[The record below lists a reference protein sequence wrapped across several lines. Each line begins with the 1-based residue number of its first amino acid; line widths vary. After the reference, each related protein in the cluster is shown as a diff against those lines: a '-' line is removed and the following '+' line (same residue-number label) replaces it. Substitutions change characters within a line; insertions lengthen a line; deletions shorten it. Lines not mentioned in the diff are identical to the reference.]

1 VNADSPSFEGE
12 VVVGPM
18 IVAYL
23 ALVVG
28 SADAKLVEVSPV
40 PKNEA
45 VWERSSAI
53 KTAVLLIHGLR
64 PHLRNDTVG
73 KAGFQDWQRP
83 KSLLVKTLAK
93 EADVYAFAYGQN
105 VSVEHIAGAV
115 ELRAGITRLKK
126 LGYHEIVLIGHSA
139 GGVVARQFVED
150 YPEAGVTKVIQ
161 VCSPNGGCALG
172 NAAAVVPKSQE

>member
-1 VNADSPSFEGE
+1 M
-12 VVVGPM
+12 VGPMPM

-28 SADAKLVEVSPV
+28 SVDTKLVEVAPV
-40 PKNEA
+40 PKKEA
-45 VWERSSAI
+45 AWERSPGM

-64 PHLRNDTVG
+64 PHVRKDTVG

-93 EADVYAFAYGQN
+93 DADVYAFAYGQN
-105 VSVEHIAGAV
+105 VSVEHIAGAA

-139 GGVVARQFVED
+139 GGVVVRQFVED

-172 NAAAVVPKSQE
+172 DAAAIVPKSQ